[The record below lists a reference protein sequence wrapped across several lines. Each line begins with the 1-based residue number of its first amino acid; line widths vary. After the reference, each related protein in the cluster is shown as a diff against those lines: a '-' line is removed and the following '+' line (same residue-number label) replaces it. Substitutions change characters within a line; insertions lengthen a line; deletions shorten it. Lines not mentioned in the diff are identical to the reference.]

1 MHGNRS
7 GEPQQQL
14 STHTNPG
21 SDTTIETS
29 KPAGPDW
36 TDILQRH
43 AEGDKAA
50 FREFLGS
57 ITPDNTLSA
66 WQAARKTRL
75 TPTDRGNL
83 YTTLGKVGGGTLVTE
98 LMAASDPNAALA
110 VQGWGH
116 SDPTGA
122 LEWFQQIDL
131 HGDKGLQKYLSA
143 SNQTPEGFLDKI
155 ADGLLNSL
163 HPTPDPSDTE
173 TTREA
178 YSAETLRFVESLMEQ
193 DPGKGEAV
201 MRELTERLIQLYD
214 GNTLADW
221 VNQMESPVIKS
232 ASVQRIIEAG
242 TFKSA
247 PLEAVDWAY
256 SLEAG
261 RTREVG
267 LSAAFGQLGSG
278 VGGTDP
284 AAIANQL
291 NQMPEGREKDF
302 AINGFAHGLVGNS
315 PNDALTWAGSI
326 SDENFRNTVTEN
338 INRRIKSQTTADHAP

>member
-163 HPTPDPSDTE
+163 HPTP
-173 TTREA
+173 
-178 YSAETLRFVESLMEQ
+178 
-193 DPGKGEAV
+193 
-201 MRELTERLIQLYD
+201 
-214 GNTLADW
+214 
-221 VNQMESPVIKS
+221 
-232 ASVQRIIEAG
+232 
-242 TFKSA
+242 
-247 PLEAVDWAY
+247 
-256 SLEAG
+256 
-261 RTREVG
+261 
-267 LSAAFGQLGSG
+267 
-278 VGGTDP
+278 
-284 AAIANQL
+284 
-291 NQMPEGREKDF
+291 EK
-302 AINGFAHGLVGNS
+302 AR
-315 PNDALTWAGSI
+315 P
-326 SDENFRNTVTEN
+326 
-338 INRRIKSQTTADHAP
+338 